1 MKSKKTGNGIHI
13 FFTVYSVM
21 TICLL
26 NASLASAEVIWDHW
40 SPLTVH
46 EEITN
51 LGSGQYKYTYS
62 FVNEDTSPIWSFGVC
77 SNVIT
82 TGNGNFTDHSSW
94 LLSTASIEFY
104 SPEYDARNLDP
115 DIQFLAIT
123 LSQPFVNQST
133 AIQIGEHASGFYF
146 TAFGYDPSPK
156 YYFYE
161 TIASGYILTNGTGKV
176 AVVGLTPEPAT
187 ILLLAFGGLFLR
199 RRK

>member
-1 MKSKKTGNGIHI
+1 MKSHKSTNGIPV
-13 FFTVYSVM
+13 FFTACAVM

-26 NASLASAEVIWDHW
+26 NISSASAGVTYDHW

-46 EEITN
+46 EQITN
-51 LGSGQYKYTYS
+51 IGGGQYKYTYS

-77 SNVIT
+77 SNFPT
-82 TGNGNFTDHSSW
+82 MGNGYFTGHSGW
-94 LLSTASIEFY
+94 LLSTSPISAY
-104 SPEYDARNLDP
+104 SAGYDARNLDP
-115 DIQFLAIT
+115 DVQFLAIALT
-123 LSQPFVNQST
+123 QPFINQAT

-176 AVVGLTPEPAT
+176 AAVGLTPEPAT
-187 ILLLAFGGLFLR
+187 LLLLGLGGLFLR
-199 RRK
+199 KK